1 MNEIKKKED
10 YVKILNRLFWGL
22 LLMFINLSFSITI
35 LNVSY
40 SIAFTY
46 FAGAILILTT
56 LWKYM
61 NSSKTIKIFCF
72 VLLGCLALGVLS
84 FFSPLFTSNATLA
97 SLENIKQIVLQ
108 ETATPEDLNALVY
121 EILNL
126 KSASLLSSVLF
137 LATSALPLGTTIYF
151 SGLLVKEIADSYKLS
166 LGTKAKGD
174 SILSVVF
181 LALSGILSFVV
192 VLSLF
197 NVIDKVR
204 FDSQGV
210 VLKPDFSGAVA
221 SLSLS
226 ALVVIP
232 VSIAYL
238 VFIIKL
244 LSDINKV
251 KMSVSLTKE
260 DDNVID
266 VDSSYTY
273 SDDSN
278 SNKNDEKE

>member
-1 MNEIKKKED
+1 MNEIKKED

-97 SLENIKQIVLQ
+97 SLEYIKQIVLQ

-137 LATSALPLGTTIYF
+137 LATSALPLGATIYF

>member
-1 MNEIKKKED
+1 MNEIKKED

-61 NSSKTIKIFCF
+61 NSSNTIKIFCF

-126 KSASLLSSVLF
+126 KSASLLSSVLS
-137 LATSALPLGTTIYF
+137 LATSALPLGATIYF

>member
-1 MNEIKKKED
+1 MNEIKKED

-46 FAGAILILTT
+46 FSGAILILTT

-126 KSASLLSSVLF
+126 KSASLLSSVFF
-137 LATSALPLGTTIYF
+137 LATSALPLGATIYF

>member
-1 MNEIKKKED
+1 MNEIKKED

-126 KSASLLSSVLF
+126 KSASLLSSVLS
-137 LATSALPLGTTIYF
+137 LATSALPLGATIYF

-232 VSIAYL
+232 VLIAYL

>member
-1 MNEIKKKED
+1 MNEIKKED

-126 KSASLLSSVLF
+126 KSASLLSSVLS
-137 LATSALPLGTTIYF
+137 LATSALPLGATIYF

>member
-1 MNEIKKKED
+1 MNEIKKED

-137 LATSALPLGTTIYF
+137 LATSALPLGATIYF

>member
-1 MNEIKKKED
+1 MNEIKKED

-61 NSSKTIKIFCF
+61 NSRKTIKIFCF

-126 KSASLLSSVLF
+126 KSASLLSSVLY
-137 LATSALPLGTTIYF
+137 LATSALPLGATIYF

-251 KMSVSLTKE
+251 KTSVSLTKE

>member
-1 MNEIKKKED
+1 MNEIKKED

-137 LATSALPLGTTIYF
+137 LATSALPLGATIYF

-210 VLKPDFSGAVA
+210 VLKSDFSGAVA

>member
-1 MNEIKKKED
+1 MNEIKKED

-137 LATSALPLGTTIYF
+137 LATSALPLGATIYF

-232 VSIAYL
+232 ISIAYL

>member
-1 MNEIKKKED
+1 MNEIKKED

-137 LATSALPLGTTIYF
+137 LATIALPLGATIYF

>member
-1 MNEIKKKED
+1 MNEIKKED

-84 FFSPLFTSNATLA
+84 FFSPLFTSNAILA

-126 KSASLLSSVLF
+126 KSASLLSSVLS
-137 LATSALPLGTTIYF
+137 LATSALPLGATIYF

>member
-1 MNEIKKKED
+1 MNEIKKED

-137 LATSALPLGTTIYF
+137 LATSALPLGATIYF

-210 VLKPDFSGAVA
+210 VLKSDFSGAVA

-273 SDDSN
+273 LDDSN

>member
-1 MNEIKKKED
+1 
-10 YVKILNRLFWGL
+10 
-22 LLMFINLSFSITI
+22 
-35 LNVSY
+35 
-40 SIAFTY
+40 
-46 FAGAILILTT
+46 
-56 LWKYM
+56 M

-126 KSASLLSSVLF
+126 KSASLLSSVLS
-137 LATSALPLGTTIYF
+137 LATSALPLGATIYF

>member
-1 MNEIKKKED
+1 MNEIKKED

-126 KSASLLSSVLF
+126 KSASLLSSVLY
-137 LATSALPLGTTIYF
+137 LATSALPLGATIYF

>member
-1 MNEIKKKED
+1 
-10 YVKILNRLFWGL
+10 
-22 LLMFINLSFSITI
+22 MFINLSFSITI

-84 FFSPLFTSNATLA
+84 FFSPLFTSNATVA

-126 KSASLLSSVLF
+126 KSASLLSSVLY
-137 LATSALPLGTTIYF
+137 LATSALPLGATIYF